1 MHLKHVYITLIVL
14 LLVVVGA
21 HSQETHTEI
30 SVDFRVNS
38 PVIERDFSDNSARLN
53 QIINFLREVENDS
66 TTTMLEVSF
75 CGSASPEGSHQL
87 NQNLAHKRLEA
98 LENLVRSEV
107 DIPEEI
113 ITRDDE
119 HISWDTLREFVVN
132 SDIEQKQA
140 ILDIIDQEARLIDY
154 PGNRHIDHRVVQLQN
169 LGDGK
174 PWQQLNKLY
183 FARMRNAC
191 VIFITYKQEPK
202 PQPIEEPAPV
212 EVIEEVVEVEEV
224 VDTVVAAVPDTIV
237 IDDSWTRKLHLK
249 TNTLGWALAI
259 SNIAAEIDL
268 AEHWSFTLP
277 VYFSALNYFTSTIKF
292 RTFALQPEVRYWI
305 NKHNEGWFGGA
316 HFGMA
321 YYNLALDGDIRYQ
334 DHDGKSPALGGGIS
348 IGYRK
353 PITSDNRWH
362 IEFTLGA
369 GAYRLHYDKFYNTPN
384 TSAGLMVET
393 VKKTYWG
400 LDNAAVTFTYSF
412 DLNKK
417 GGKR

>member
-14 LLVVVGA
+14 LLVVIGA

-30 SVDFRVNS
+30 SVAFRVNS
-38 PVIERDFSDNSARLN
+38 TVIEKDFSDNSARLT
-53 QIINFLREVENDS
+53 QIINFLRDVENDS
-66 TTTMLEVSF
+66 TITMLEVSF

-119 HISWDTLREFVVN
+119 HISWETLREFVVN

-140 ILDIIDQEARLIDY
+140 IIDIIDQEARLIDY

-169 LGDGK
+169 LDDGK
-174 PWQQLNKLY
+174 PWQQLNNLY

-202 PQPIEEPAPV
+202 PAEKPAPV
-212 EVIEEVVEVEEV
+212 EVVEEVIEVEEV
-224 VDTVVAAVPDTIV
+224 VDTVVAAVPDTVV

-292 RTFALQPEVRYWI
+292 RTFALQPELRYWL
-305 NKHNEGWFGGA
+305 NEENEGWFGGA

-369 GAYRLHYDKFYNTPN
+369 GVYRLHYDKFYNTPN
-384 TSAGLMVET
+384 TSAGLMIET

>member
-1 MHLKHVYITLIVL
+1 MHLKYVYITLIVL

-38 PVIERDFSDNSARLN
+38 TVIEKDFSDNSARLT
-53 QIINFLREVENDS
+53 QIINFLRDVENDS
-66 TTTMLEVSF
+66 TITMLEVSF

-87 NQNLAHKRLEA
+87 NKNLAHKRLEA

-174 PWQQLNKLY
+174 PWQQLNNLY

-202 PQPIEEPAPV
+202 PAEKPAPV
-212 EVIEEVVEVEEV
+212 EVVEEVIEVEEV
-224 VDTVVAAVPDTIV
+224 VDTVVAAVPDTVV

-249 TNTLGWALAI
+249 TNSLGWALAI

-292 RTFALQPEVRYWI
+292 RTFALQPEVRYWL
-305 NKHNEGWFGGA
+305 NEENEGWFGGA

-362 IEFTLGA
+362 IEFSLGA
-369 GAYRLHYDKFYNTPN
+369 GVYHLHYDKFHNTPN
-384 TSAGLMVET
+384 TSAGLMIET

>member
-1 MHLKHVYITLIVL
+1 MHLKYVYITLIVL

-38 PVIERDFSDNSARLN
+38 TVIEKDFSDNSARLT
-53 QIINFLREVENDS
+53 QIINFLRDVENDS
-66 TTTMLEVSF
+66 TITMLEVSF

-87 NQNLAHKRLEA
+87 NKNLAHKRLEA

-174 PWQQLNKLY
+174 PWQQLNNLY

-202 PQPIEEPAPV
+202 PAEKPAPV
-212 EVIEEVVEVEEV
+212 EVVEEVIEVEEV
-224 VDTVVAAVPDTIV
+224 VDTVVAAVPDTVV

-249 TNTLGWALAI
+249 TNSLGWALAI

-292 RTFALQPEVRYWI
+292 RTFALQPELRYWL
-305 NKHNEGWFGGA
+305 NEENEGWFGGA
-316 HFGMA
+316 HFGVA
-321 YYNLALDGDIRYQ
+321 YYDLALDGDIRYQ

-362 IEFTLGA
+362 IEFSLGA
-369 GAYRLHYDKFYNTPN
+369 GVYHLHYDKFHNTPN

-417 GGKR
+417 RGKR

>member
-1 MHLKHVYITLIVL
+1 MHLKYVYITLIVL

-38 PVIERDFSDNSARLN
+38 TVIEKDFSDNSARLT
-53 QIINFLREVENDS
+53 QIINFLRDVENDS
-66 TTTMLEVSF
+66 TITMLEVSF

-87 NQNLAHKRLEA
+87 NKNLAHKRLEA

-174 PWQQLNKLY
+174 PWQQLNNLY

-202 PQPIEEPAPV
+202 PAEKPAPV
-212 EVIEEVVEVEEV
+212 EVVEEVIEVEEV
-224 VDTVVAAVPDTIV
+224 VDTVVAAVPDTVV

-249 TNTLGWALAI
+249 TNSLGWALAI

-292 RTFALQPEVRYWI
+292 RTFALQPELRYWL
-305 NKHNEGWFGGA
+305 NEENEGWFGGA
-316 HFGMA
+316 HFGVA

-362 IEFTLGA
+362 IEFSLGA
-369 GAYRLHYDKFYNTPN
+369 GVYHLHYDKFHNTPN

>member
-1 MHLKHVYITLIVL
+1 MHLKYVYITLIVL

-38 PVIERDFSDNSARLN
+38 TVIEKDFSDNSARLT
-53 QIINFLREVENDS
+53 QIINFLRDVENDS
-66 TTTMLEVSF
+66 TITMLEVSF

-87 NQNLAHKRLEA
+87 NKNLAHKRLEA

-174 PWQQLNKLY
+174 PWQQLNNLY

-202 PQPIEEPAPV
+202 PAEKPAPV
-212 EVIEEVVEVEEV
+212 EVVEEVIEVEEV
-224 VDTVVAAVPDTIV
+224 VDTVVAAVPDTVV

-249 TNTLGWALAI
+249 TNSLGWALAI

-292 RTFALQPEVRYWI
+292 RTFALQPELRYWL
-305 NKHNEGWFGGA
+305 NEKNEGWFGGA

-362 IEFTLGA
+362 IEFSLGA
-369 GAYRLHYDKFYNTPN
+369 GVYHLHYDKFHNTPN

>member
-1 MHLKHVYITLIVL
+1 MHLKHVYITLIAL

-38 PVIERDFSDNSARLN
+38 TVIEKDFSDNSARLT
-53 QIINFLREVENDS
+53 QIINFLRDVENDS
-66 TTTMLEVSF
+66 TITMLEVSF

-154 PGNRHIDHRVVQLQN
+154 PGKRHIDHRVVQLQN

-174 PWQQLNKLY
+174 PWQQLNNLY

-202 PQPIEEPAPV
+202 PVEKPAPV
-212 EVIEEVVEVEEV
+212 EVVEEVIEVEEV

-292 RTFALQPEVRYWI
+292 RTFALQPEMRYWL
-305 NKHNEGWFGGA
+305 NEENEGWFGGA

-369 GAYRLHYDKFYNTPN
+369 GVYRLHYDKFYNTPN
-384 TSAGLMVET
+384 TSAGLMIET

>member
-1 MHLKHVYITLIVL
+1 M
-14 LLVVVGA
+14 
-21 HSQETHTEI
+21 
-30 SVDFRVNS
+30 DFRVNS
-38 PVIERDFSDNSARLN
+38 TIIERDFSDNSARLR
-53 QIINFLREVENDS
+53 QIINFLRDVENDS
-66 TTTMLEVSF
+66 TTTILEVSF

-87 NQNLAHKRLEA
+87 NRNLAHKRLEA

-119 HISWDTLREFVVN
+119 HISWDSLREFVVN
-132 SDIEQKQA
+132 SNIEQKQA

-154 PGNRHIDHRVVQLQN
+154 PGDRHIDHRVVQLQN

-224 VDTVVAAVPDTIV
+224 VDTVVATVPDTIV
-237 IDDSWTRKLHLK
+237 IDDSWSRKLHLK

-292 RTFALQPEVRYWI
+292 RTFALQPELRYWL
-305 NKHNEGWFGGA
+305 NEENEGWFGGA

-321 YYNLALDGDIRYQ
+321 YY
-334 DHDGKSPALGGGIS
+334 
-348 IGYRK
+348 
-353 PITSDNRWH
+353 
-362 IEFTLGA
+362 
-369 GAYRLHYDKFYNTPN
+369 
-384 TSAGLMVET
+384 
-393 VKKTYWG
+393 
-400 LDNAAVTFTYSF
+400 
-412 DLNKK
+412 
-417 GGKR
+417 

>member
-1 MHLKHVYITLIVL
+1 MHLKHLYITLIVL
-14 LLVVVGA
+14 LLVVVRA

-38 PVIERDFSDNSARLN
+38 TIIERDFSDNSARLT
-53 QIINFLREVENDS
+53 QIINFLRDVENDS
-66 TTTMLEVSF
+66 TTTILEVSF

-87 NQNLAHKRLEA
+87 NRNLAHKRLEA

-119 HISWDTLREFVVN
+119 HISWDSLREFVVN
-132 SDIEQKQA
+132 SNIEQKQA

-237 IDDSWTRKLHLK
+237 IDDSWSRKLHLK
-249 TNTLGWALAI
+249 TNTLG
-259 SNIAAEIDL
+259 
-268 AEHWSFTLP
+268 
-277 VYFSALNYFTSTIKF
+277 
-292 RTFALQPEVRYWI
+292 
-305 NKHNEGWFGGA
+305 
-316 HFGMA
+316 
-321 YYNLALDGDIRYQ
+321 
-334 DHDGKSPALGGGIS
+334 
-348 IGYRK
+348 
-353 PITSDNRWH
+353 
-362 IEFTLGA
+362 
-369 GAYRLHYDKFYNTPN
+369 
-384 TSAGLMVET
+384 
-393 VKKTYWG
+393 
-400 LDNAAVTFTYSF
+400 
-412 DLNKK
+412 
-417 GGKR
+417 